1 MKTNAIMLRPMGA
14 FTVEQRTKDGM
25 FNATALLKQWN
36 LHAQNSGDVNTHLNG
51 VLKKK
56 DLDDYFSISPT
67 KEYIKTII
75 EREKLTG
82 KNDVVKAVRGKNGG
96 TWMHPMLFFDFAMWL
111 NPNFRYDVIKFV
123 YDQMIKFRNDA
134 GDAYRELSSSVGS
147 IVSKEFMPVAMSHIA
162 KGLNYIVFN
171 DHQPNIRNQKGSEDL
186 MMELFHMERKLADLI
201 KEKFLHNYEQVMN
214 YLRVR
219 YQDKYTPKVLK

>member
-36 LHAQNSGDVNTHLNG
+36 SMVSVNTQNSG
-51 VLKKK
+51 VLRKK
-56 DLDDYFSISPT
+56 DLDDFFN
-67 KEYIKTII
+67 
-75 EREKLTG
+75 G
-82 KNDVVKAVRGKNGG
+82 KNVEDFLSALKEEEHLSDKECYVATRGKRGG
-96 TWMHPMLFFDFAMWL
+96 TWMHPILFIKFAMWL
-111 NPNFRYDVIKFV
+111 NPRFEVQVIKFV

-214 YLRVR
+214 YLRAR

>member
-1 MKTNAIMLRPMGA
+1 MKTNAIMLRPMGV

-25 FNATALLKQWN
+25 FNATNLLRQWN
-36 LHAQNSGDVNTHLNG
+36 ESTGEKKEVTKFFENDNTKEFITALMKEENLNTQNSAY
-51 VLKKK
+51 LK
-56 DLDDYFSISPT
+56 S
-67 KEYIKTII
+67 
-75 EREKLTG
+75 
-82 KNDVVKAVRGKNGG
+82 RGKNGG
-96 TWMHPMLFFDFAMWL
+96 TWMHPILFIKFAMWL
-111 NPNFRYDVIKFV
+111 NPRFEVQVIKFV

>member
-1 MKTNAIMLRPMGA
+1 
-14 FTVEQRTKDGM
+14 
-25 FNATALLKQWN
+25 
-36 LHAQNSGDVNTHLNG
+36 
-51 VLKKK
+51 
-56 DLDDYFSISPT
+56 
-67 KEYIKTII
+67 
-75 EREKLTG
+75 
-82 KNDVVKAVRGKNGG
+82 
-96 TWMHPMLFFDFAMWL
+96 MHPILFIKFAMWL
-111 NPNFRYDVIKFV
+111 NPRFEVQVIKFV

-171 DHQPNIRNQKGSEDL
+171 DHQPNIRNQKGCEDL
-186 MMELFHMERKLADLI
+186 MRELFHMERKLADLI

-214 YLRVR
+214 YLRAR

>member
-1 MKTNAIMLRPMGA
+1 
-14 FTVEQRTKDGM
+14 M

-171 DHQPNIRNQKGSEDL
+171 DHQPNIRNQKGCEDL
-186 MMELFHMERKLADLI
+186 MRELFHMERKLADLI

-214 YLRVR
+214 YLRAR